1 MTDPDPIE
9 PPAQGSDE
17 TSADIPADIPAEI
30 PAEVPPLPED
40 PALAA
45 AVLEIEAHVAQE
57 GWDQPARLYA
67 LVDTA
72 ELVAQEPALAAAMA
86 IDGPGDDGSF
96 TPIEQEGLPPGQALE
111 EALPSIVWPDAVAG
125 CAAVIERLVLPPGAD
140 DDLPEDPAA
149 AELYAREHPHRQ
161 EVRMVAGVTRAGAS
175 YCALRL
181 RAHDDEQSVV
191 NGTELVPGLLELLH
205 ATLHDPHDPRHSSTE
220 QGPA

>member
-1 MTDPDPIE
+1 MTSPTDPTPD
-9 PPAQGSDE
+9 A
-17 TSADIPADIPAEI
+17 
-30 PAEVPPLPED
+30 VPEAGAPDALPED

-45 AVLEIEAHVAQE
+45 AVLEIEAHVAQD

-72 ELVAQEPALAAAMA
+72 TLVAQEPALAAAMG

-96 TPIEQEGLPPGQALE
+96 TPIEQDALPPGQVLEDALHTI
-111 EALPSIVWPDAVAG
+111 AWPDSVTG
-125 CAAVIERLVLPPGAD
+125 CAAVIERLVLPPDVD
-140 DDLPEDPAA
+140 DEIPDDPTA
-149 AELYAREHPHRQ
+149 AELFAREHPDRQ

-205 ATLHDPHDPRHSSTE
+205 ATLADPSHDLTHDTQPHPDENP
-220 QGPA
+220 